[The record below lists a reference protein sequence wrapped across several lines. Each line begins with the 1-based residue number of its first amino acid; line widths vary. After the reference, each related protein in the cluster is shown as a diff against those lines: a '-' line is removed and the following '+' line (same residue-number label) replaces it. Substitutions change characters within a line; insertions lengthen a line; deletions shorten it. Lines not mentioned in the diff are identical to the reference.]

1 MLIATQSQT
10 LSNWLKKELD
20 PAFLAY
26 CREEGVV
33 TFAAAGTIASG
44 TVLGKVT
51 ASGKYV
57 VSKQA
62 ATDGSEV
69 PAAIMWADKVAT
81 AAGDVKSIVLFRGPA
96 SVSAGGLVLDATY
109 NDATKKAAAYAALE
123 AIGVQVLP
131 TV

>member
-1 MLIATQSQT
+1 MLIATQAQT

-20 PAFLAY
+20 PVFLAY
-26 CREEGVV
+26 CREEVAV
-33 TFAAAGTIASG
+33 TFAAAGTIATG

-57 VSKQA
+57 VSKQTA
-62 ATDGSEV
+62 ADGSEV

-81 AAGDVKSIVLFRGPA
+81 APGDVKSIVLFRGPA